1 MSLSLAQDC
10 ANQSLGVVLL
20 FIILL
25 HDSCQLYPTE
35 LSFHLVYLA
44 GFQLFHPICSM
55 MDYFT
60 SRQFAVV
67 PLNVLSLRE
76 DTDFQDV
83 IDQALLFL

>member
-10 ANQSLGVVLL
+10 AVQSLGVVLL

-25 HDSCQLYPTE
+25 HDSSQLYPTE
-35 LSFHLVYLA
+35 SPFHLAYLA
-44 GFQLFHPICSM
+44 CFQLFHSICSM

-67 PLNVLSLRE
+67 PLNVLSLRGH
-76 DTDFQDV
+76 TDFKDV